1 MHRNA
6 SARSCWFG
14 GLRARLGYSLMALP
28 AVAAVGA
35 VAVPQAEAA
44 TRFVDST
51 GVVERSASPG
61 STQAA
66 VTALAAPTRA
76 QKLKAF
82 FAAGY
87 DYDDAVML
95 ARYWA
100 NGTTPFRAKVRTG
113 GLIINPGKFGVPF
126 GPKATPWTVS
136 SEVAFGAYFNHG
148 YDATEAALLAK
159 QWHMTN
165 LSNVKT
171 RAGRKLLAGIQ
182 LPLPS

>member
-1 MHRNA
+1 MQRNENGGT
-6 SARSCWFG
+6 CWFG
-14 GLRARLGYSLMALP
+14 GFRARLGYSLVALP
-28 AVAAVGA
+28 AIAAVGA
-35 VAVPQAEAA
+35 AVAPQASAA

-51 GVVERSASPG
+51 GVVQRAGAPA

-66 VTALAAPTRA
+66 VTALAKPTRA
-76 QKLKAF
+76 EKLKAY

-87 DYDDAVML
+87 DYQDAVRL

-113 GLIINPGKFGVPF
+113 GLVINPGKFGVPF

-136 SEVAFGAYFNHG
+136 QDVALGTFFNNG
-148 YDATEAALLAK
+148 YDVNEAIFLAE

-165 LSNVKT
+165 LSNVKV
-171 RAGRKLLAGIQ
+171 RAGRKILAGIK
-182 LPLPS
+182 LPVPA